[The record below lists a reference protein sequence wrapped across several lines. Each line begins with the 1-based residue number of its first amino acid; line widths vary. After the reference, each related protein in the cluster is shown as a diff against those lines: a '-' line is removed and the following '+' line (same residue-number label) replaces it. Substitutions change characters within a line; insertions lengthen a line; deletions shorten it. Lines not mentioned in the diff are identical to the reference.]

1 MELQEGW
8 DQGSVNSGIR
18 AVSGGIRAQLVVGSG
33 LKFTKKNE
41 DSNIRL
47 RSKCFELRSSIHMGW
62 DIGLFSN

>member
-33 LKFTKKNE
+33 LKFTKKMR
-41 DSNIRL
+41 IQ
-47 RSKCFELRSSIHMGW
+47 I
-62 DIGLFSN
+62 